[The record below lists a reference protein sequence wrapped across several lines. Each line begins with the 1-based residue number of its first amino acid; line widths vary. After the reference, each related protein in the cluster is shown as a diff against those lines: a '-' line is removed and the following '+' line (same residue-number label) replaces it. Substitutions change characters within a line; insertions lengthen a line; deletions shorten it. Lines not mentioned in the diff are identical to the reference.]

1 MSGIADRRELLNG
14 DVSSDLVSRLAL
26 YDGERDLHE
35 TLGYDDALEV
45 EQFWDLYT
53 RADIAKAIID
63 KPVEATWTDGF
74 TIYSAEYDK
83 PPERGEGSIHD
94 AFESVKRGMGLHSEL
109 VNADIVSRIGRYGVL
124 VLMLNDGR
132 ALDQPIG
139 EATELKDVQ
148 PLSER
153 SIVDYSLGENPTN
166 ERYNLP
172 IEWELDFAD
181 DEDGGKTVH
190 WSRVVHIAEQQ
201 REHPVY
207 GIPAL
212 EPVYNRVMD
221 WQKLIGGAAEMF
233 WRGADR
239 KLVANLDP
247 DAGRLDDEDDM
258 KEQVEEMRHGLRDT
272 VYGRGLSID
281 ALGGNDVDPTGV
293 KNAVL
298 DAISSE
304 TGIPKRIL
312 IGSERGELASTQD
325 RANFYGNIADRRSK
339 HANGNILRPFVDRL
353 QRATIVPEGEYR
365 VYWPEVHEIGKAERA
380 EIQASRAQAIK
391 QLDGVGWIDEQE
403 KRELVGLSE

>member
-1 MSGIADRRELLNG
+1 MPLDCEPTGMSGIADRRELLNG

-132 ALDQPIG
+132 ALNQPLG

-153 SIVDYSLGENPTN
+153 SIDQ
-166 ERYNLP
+166 
-172 IEWELDFAD
+172 
-181 DEDGGKTVH
+181 GG
-190 WSRVVHIAEQQ
+190 
-201 REHPVY
+201 
-207 GIPAL
+207 
-212 EPVYNRVMD
+212 EPVEVPDFTDGRWMT
-221 WQKLIGGAAEMF
+221 
-233 WRGADR
+233 ADR
-239 KLVANLDP
+239 SFDP
-247 DAGRLDDEDDM
+247 DGA
-258 KEQVEEMRHGLRDT
+258 
-272 VYGRGLSID
+272 
-281 ALGGNDVDPTGV
+281 
-293 KNAVL
+293 
-298 DAISSE
+298 
-304 TGIPKRIL
+304 
-312 IGSERGELASTQD
+312 
-325 RANFYGNIADRRSK
+325 F
-339 HANGNILRPFVDRL
+339 
-353 QRATIVPEGEYR
+353 
-365 VYWPEVHEIGKAERA
+365 
-380 EIQASRAQAIK
+380 
-391 QLDGVGWIDEQE
+391 
-403 KRELVGLSE
+403 